1 MFDTGAELD
10 AVTRHVRRDPETV
23 TVILR
28 RNFPAAHDAV
38 WDALTDPEQL
48 RQWFSPVTG
57 TFREGGSYR
66 IEGDASGE
74 IWECRPR
81 EHFMLTFGG
90 PESLLTVELAYAG
103 DDTTVQ
109 ITHGV
114 PISMAGSGAGA
125 LYVGPG
131 WDDALLGLAMHLR
144 GEEIDDPVERANSA
158 EMIEFNKASIDLW
171 QAVIEPSGTADQG
184 EIAAAR
190 EAALQQFTAPAGRR
204 AAT

>member
-1 MFDTGAELD
+1 MFDQEAELS

-28 RNFPAAHDAV
+28 RDYRAAHDAV
-38 WDALTDPEQL
+38 WDALTDPDQL

-57 TFREGGSYR
+57 EFHEGGAYQ
-66 IEGDASGE
+66 IQGNASGE
-74 IWECRPR
+74 IWECKPR

-125 LYVGPG
+125 FYVGPG
-131 WDDALLGLAMHLR
+131 WDGALLGLAMFLR
-144 GEEIDDPVERANSA
+144 GDEISDPIELANSA
-158 EMIEFNKASIDLW
+158 EIIAFNKASIDRW
-171 QAVIEPSGTADQG
+171 QAVIEPSGTADAN
-184 EIAAAR
+184 EIAAGR
-190 EAALQQFTAPAGRR
+190 EAAVQQFTVIDR
-204 AAT
+204 

>member
-28 RNFPAAHDAV
+28 RDFPAAHDAV

-48 RQWFSPVTG
+48 RAWFSPVTG
-57 TFREGGSYR
+57 EFYEGGRYQ
-66 IEGDASGE
+66 IEGNASGE

-81 EHFMLTFGG
+81 EHFMLTFGSQ
-90 PESLLTVELAYAG
+90 ESLLTVELAYAG

-114 PISMAGSGAGA
+114 PISIAGSGAGA
-125 LYVGPG
+125 FYVGPG
-131 WDDALLGLAMHLR
+131 WDGALLGLAMHLR
-144 GEEIDDPVERANSA
+144 GDEIGDPVAMANSA
-158 EMIEFNKASIDLW
+158 EMIEFNKASIDRW
-171 QAVIEPSGTADQG
+171 QAVIEPSGTADDG
-184 EIAAAR
+184 EIAAGL
-190 EAALQQFTAPAGRR
+190 EAAVQQFTVVSDR
-204 AAT
+204 

>member
-23 TVILR
+23 TAILR
-28 RNFPAAHDAV
+28 RDFPATHDAV

-48 RQWFSPVTG
+48 RAWFSPVTG
-57 TFREGGSYR
+57 EFYEGGNYQ
-66 IEGDASGE
+66 IEGNASGE

-81 EHFMLTFGG
+81 EHFMLTFGSQ
-90 PESLLTVELAYAG
+90 ESLLTVELAYAG

-125 LYVGPG
+125 FYVGPG
-131 WDDALLGLAMHLR
+131 WDGAFLALAMYLR
-144 GEEIDDPVERANSA
+144 GDEIGDPMELAGSA
-158 EMIEFNKASIDLW
+158 EIIEFNAASIERW
-171 QAVIEPSGTADQG
+171 QAVIEPSGTADAD
-184 EIAAAR
+184 EIAAGR
-190 EAALQQFTAPAGRR
+190 QAAVQQFTAPGR
-204 AAT
+204 

>member
-10 AVTRHVRRDPETV
+10 AVIRHLRRDPETV

-28 RNFPAAHDAV
+28 RDFPAAHDAV
-38 WDALTDPEQL
+38 WDALTDPDQL

-57 TFREGGSYR
+57 EFYEGGNYQ
-66 IEGDASGE
+66 IEGNASGE
-74 IWECRPR
+74 IRECRPR

-109 ITHGV
+109 FTHGV

-125 LYVGPG
+125 FYVGPG
-131 WDDALLGLAMHLR
+131 WDGALLGLAMFLR
-144 GEEIDDPVERANSA
+144 DDEIGDPVEMADSA
-158 EMIEFNKASIDLW
+158 EIIEFNKASIDRW
-171 QAVIEPSGTADQG
+171 HAVIEPSGTADEE
-184 EIAAAR
+184 EIAAGR
-190 EAALQQFTAPAGRR
+190 EAAVEQFTVPSHR
-204 AAT
+204 